1 MSAPHVLICA
11 QLTVMREALA
21 AKRTNQSPATGG
33 HLFYF
38 IIRTLLRCVLTMT
51 IHSSTPAP
59 ADIPLTEKP
68 TADTQAYRTQHKLRL
83 SYMPWLYERLKP
95 AHRVWAQ
102 IWQEEVQAYLRAME
116 TIMIG
121 NNCFIAPEAR
131 LFAEPG
137 RPIVIGDNCWIAA
150 DTVIHGPV
158 TFGNGVSINHH
169 VTLDGGSKGIV
180 IGNNSRLAAYSC
192 AYAFNHGM
200 EPDRLI
206 KNQPVTSRG
215 IYIGDDVWVGA
226 HAGILDGVSIGTGAV
241 IGMGSIVTKT
251 VPSYTKMAGN
261 PARPIGS
268 RLPSEDPD
276 KNLPS

>member
-1 MSAPHVLICA
+1 MTIDPSITAVP
-11 QLTVMREALA
+11 ENNPPE
-21 AKRTNQSPATGG
+21 KSPA
-33 HLFYF
+33 
-38 IIRTLLRCVLTMT
+38 
-51 IHSSTPAP
+51 
-59 ADIPLTEKP
+59 E
-68 TADTQAYRTQHKLRL
+68 TQAYRTQHKLRL

-95 AHRVWAQ
+95 VHRAWAQ
-102 IWQEEVQAYLRAME
+102 AWQDEVQTYFRAME
-116 TIMIG
+116 TITIG
-121 NNCFIAPEAR
+121 INCFIAPEAR

-158 TFGNGVSINHH
+158 TLGSGVSINHH

-200 EPDRLI
+200 ESDRLI

-251 VPSYTKMAGN
+251 VPAYTKMAGN
-261 PARPIGS
+261 PARPIGV
-268 RLPSEDPD
+268 RLATGLATRDPD
-276 KNLPS
+276 KNLPRG